1 MSDILDQL
9 NEAALFATNRAC
21 TFDGQPDEAGM
32 RDLGYAYGHL
42 HREAFTE
49 IERLRGLLQNLA
61 DAADDVGIRHFDTDS
76 MPGSVRRMQDAT
88 LAARAALGTAD
99 QPALSRAPRS
109 GLMCNGVA
117 YPCALPIRPGSVS
130 IGHGFPPFTGRV
142 CSGSA
147 PQRPDLLHLRPA
159 LDRGRPRPL

>member
-49 IERLRGLLQNLA
+49 IERLRSRLA
-61 DAADDVGIRHFDTDS
+61 DLEAERALIIQR
-76 MPGSVRRMQDAT
+76 AEN
-88 LAARAALGTAD
+88 AEAALVEAKALRETRAKELSYVVEACTA
-99 QPALSRAPRS
+99 ALVIRTTHESRD
-109 GLMCNGVA
+109 
-117 YPCALPIRPGSVS
+117 ALR
-130 IGHGFPPFTGRV
+130 
-142 CSGSA
+142 
-147 PQRPDLLHLRPA
+147 DLRAWATNRIDAHLA
-159 LDRGRPRPL
+159 EDA

>member
-49 IERLRGLLQNLA
+49 IERLRGAL
-61 DAADDVGIRHFDTDS
+61 
-76 MPGSVRRMQDAT
+76 
-88 LAARAALGTAD
+88 RAIEAFGHGNGHGRGFTCANMAQEALGASD
-99 QPALSRAPRS
+99 KPGEVLS
-109 GLMCNGVA
+109 
-117 YPCALPIRPGSVS
+117 
-130 IGHGFPPFTGRV
+130 
-142 CSGSA
+142 
-147 PQRPDLLHLRPA
+147 
-159 LDRGRPRPL
+159 

>member
-61 DAADDVGIRHFDTDS
+61 DAAGA
-76 MPGSVRRMQDAT
+76 AT
-88 LAARAALGTAD
+88 A
-99 QPALSRAPRS
+99 PAP
-109 GLMCNGVA
+109 
-117 YPCALPIRPGSVS
+117 
-130 IGHGFPPFTGRV
+130 
-142 CSGSA
+142 
-147 PQRPDLLHLRPA
+147 
-159 LDRGRPRPL
+159 